1 MVSILGKWNYNFPK
15 QIPLTKTMKDYLEDE
30 VDKKFYIDNEKAEKL
45 IKQLIDSKQLKDN
58 EILTEKTE
66 SGVIFSAG
74 ESGKGTDFRSRYA
87 VSPDGIFPT
96 LLSRDYKDAIRVTV
110 TEQKKIMQIGMLDIK
125 GNEQIRRVYSTNG
138 IAPTLN
144 TCGGGQ
150 REPKVIVE
158 DFYKN
163 REPRVYDETA
173 PTIRAEREGLKVI
186 EEKIIIGSLQKN
198 AAIKTDGI
206 CTTLTEAM
214 GKGGGQTPMIVAS
227 RGRNPD
233 NPSDRKQGIELEQ
246 RLEPNLEWICN
257 TLTSVQ
263 KDNLVLETNYRIRK
277 LTPKE
282 CWRLMAFTD
291 EDFHKAEQVNSNTQ
305 LYKQAGNSI
314 VVKVLESIFK
324 QMLKEE

>member
-1 MVSILGKWNYNFPK
+1 M
-15 QIPLTKTMKDYLEDE
+15 
-30 VDKKFYIDNEKAEKL
+30 
-45 IKQLIDSKQLKDN
+45 N
-58 EILTEKTE
+58 EIERL
-66 SGVIFSAG
+66 GNLYG
-74 ESGKGTDFRSRYA
+74 EDKGTGYA
-87 VSPDGIFPT
+87 GNVWNKDKISPT
-96 LLSRDYKDAIRVTV
+96 LTAM
-110 TEQKKIMQIGMLDIK
+110 EG
-125 GNEQIRRVYSTNG
+125 GNRQ
-138 IAPTLN
+138 PM
-144 TCGGGQ
+144 
-150 REPKVIVE
+150 IVE

-186 EEKIIIGSLQKN
+186 
-198 AAIKTDGI
+198 
-206 CTTLTEAM
+206 
-214 GKGGGQTPMIVAS
+214 VAS
-227 RGRNPD
+227 RGRNPE

-246 RLEPNLEWICN
+246 RLEPNSEGICN
-257 TLTSVQ
+257 TSTSVQ